1 MPRKP
6 AEVDIRP
13 ALAAAAARLTDGQR
27 CRAGHVIFRLGAA
40 GDVHLRAAEDGV
52 SVVDGVPARADGPR
66 AEVIGDVKLIRA
78 ILEKKKAARAHF
90 LAGGFRIRG
99 DLRYLSEIGM
109 ALGILD
115 RPI

>member
-1 MPRKP
+1 MPRK
-6 AEVDIRP
+6 AVEVDIRP
-13 ALAAAAARLTDGQR
+13 ALTAAAARLADGKSF
-27 CRAGHVIFRLGAA
+27 RAGHVIFRLGAA

-52 SVVDGVPARADGPR
+52 TVVDGLPARTDVPR
-66 AEVIGDVKLIRA
+66 AEVIGDAKLIRG